1 MITLSNIFGWNYFAD
16 WSSENSL
23 KNFPVVNIETAVALA
38 WQERYAW
45 SPTRDEV
52 IALYKRNFATIYD
65 FSGIAYWWLT
75 LVPHV
80 KTNGEYVI
88 YDGEMPPSGADSG
101 YGWKGIA
108 VKGDTI
114 PDMISPIQSS
124 WFFGDNYIP
133 DSLLWPYAMSVA
145 EMEDLIGEAILPYPY
160 NWPLFSAKYYLQ
172 FYKIINA
179 IKHRLYYA
187 RPSSW
192 FPDRPVDLPYTVV
205 ETGISL
211 SSVIS
216 LLAQPDIYSI
226 YVQNHNNQ
234 YGLYDASL
242 KILQNSQVA
251 KYPEDVY
258 IRLTSSNDVLLWPA
272 TLEYSFYKHFAPGDI
287 FGIDPLQIPAL
298 NEGVYISQA
307 IDLVSIEDRIP
318 VADKFIF
325 QNP

>member
-1 MITLSNIFGWNYFAD
+1 MITLSNIFGWDYFAD

-114 PDMISPIQSS
+114 PNLVPVI
-124 WFFGDNYIP
+124 GNTGYLVYVGCGYIP
-133 DSLLWPYAMSVA
+133 DFITWPYALSVA
-145 EMEDLIGEAILPYPY
+145 EMEDLIGETILPYPY
-160 NWPLFSAKYYLQ
+160 DWPLFSAKYYLQ
-172 FYKIINA
+172 FYKILNA
-179 IKHRLYYA
+179 VRHRLYYNY
-187 RPSSW
+187 PSSW
-192 FPDRPVDLPYTVV
+192 F
-205 ETGISL
+205 TGLTDNTWSNISA
-211 SSVIS
+211 SAAAA
-216 LLAQPDIYSI
+216 LLARNNIYSL
-226 YVQNHNNQ
+226 YVYSHEN
-234 YGLYDASL
+234 GSAYDVRL
-242 KILQNSQVA
+242 KTVKSGQIA
-251 KYPEDVY
+251 KYHEDCY
-258 IRLTSSNDVLLWPA
+258 IRLVSADNVFWPGSDA
-272 TLEYSFYKHFAPGDI
+272 GYTLYKHFDPDDTFIIDPPQVPAPGKDTYL
-287 FGIDPLQIPAL
+287 F
-298 NEGVYISQA
+298 QA
-307 IDLVSIEDRIP
+307 IELASIEDRVP

-325 QNP
+325 RN